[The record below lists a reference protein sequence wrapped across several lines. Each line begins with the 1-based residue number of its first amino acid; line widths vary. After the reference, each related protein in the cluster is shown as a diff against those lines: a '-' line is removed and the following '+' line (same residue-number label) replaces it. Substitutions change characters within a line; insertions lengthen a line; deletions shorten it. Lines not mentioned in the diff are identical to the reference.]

1 VAKRLIPA
9 ATARCDASRRVRWHG
24 GWEIPNRR
32 KIMRTKRFFI
42 IVIILFSGAAAIS
55 QEISNIKIIPKPSSI
70 EIKNGSF
77 TLNNDTVIT
86 AADKTRKLSKYLQ
99 DVLKPAT
106 GYTLK
111 IAQTKPQTNYILL
124 SLDDSNMPAE
134 GYNLSS
140 DANKIIIRAS
150 GEAGLFYGIQTLR
163 QLLPSEIFSSKQ
175 VKAVEWSV
183 PAAEIRD
190 TPCFAWRGLHLDTC
204 RHFMP
209 ADFIKKFIDLMAVH
223 KMNTF
228 HWHLTDDQ
236 GWRIE
241 IKKYPLLTEI
251 GAWRKETLIGHSSN
265 TPSEYDGRKYGGFY
279 TQQQIREIVQY
290 AGDRYINIVP
300 EIEMPGHSLAALAAY
315 PELSCTGGPHEVAT
329 KWGVFDDVYC
339 AGNEQTFV
347 FLQNVLSE
355 VIELFPGR
363 YIHIGGD
370 ECPKT
375 RWEKCPK
382 CQQRM
387 HEENLKNEHELQ
399 SYFIKRIGKYLN
411 EHGKILVGWDEI
423 LEGGLAP
430 NAVVMSWRGTEGGI
444 AAAKAS
450 HLVVM
455 SPGSH
460 CYLDHYQGD
469 SSEEPLAIGGFLPL
483 EKVYSYNPIPEEL
496 DKSESKYI
504 LGVQGNIWTEY
515 MKTPNDVEYM
525 AYPRA
530 IAIAEIGW
538 SDKPKDFNDFQT
550 RLDTDL
556 KRLDKLNVN
565 YRKNKTK

>member
-1 VAKRLIPA
+1 
-9 ATARCDASRRVRWHG
+9 
-24 GWEIPNRR
+24 
-32 KIMRTKRFFI
+32 MRTKRFFV
-42 IVIILFSGAAAIS
+42 IVIILFSGTAAMS
-55 QEISNIKIIPKPSSI
+55 QKISNIKIIPKPSSI
-70 EIKNGSF
+70 EIKNGLF

-86 AADKTRKLSKYLQ
+86 AAGKTCKLSKYLQ
-99 DVLKPAT
+99 DVLRPAT
-106 GYTLK
+106 GYMLK
-111 IAQTKPQTNYILL
+111 IAQTKPKTNYILL
-124 SLDDSNMPAE
+124 SLDDSFNIPTE

-140 DANKIIIRAS
+140 DANKIIICAS

-175 VKAVEWSV
+175 VEAVKWSV
-183 PAAEIRD
+183 PAVEIRD
-190 TPCFAWRGLHLDTC
+190 APCFAWRGLHLDTC

-209 ADFIKKFIDLMAVH
+209 VDFIKKFIDLMAVH

-251 GAWRKETLIGHSSN
+251 GAWRKETLIGHLLLDI
-265 TPSEYDGRKYGGFY
+265 PSKYDGRKYGGFY

-290 AGDRYINIVP
+290 AADRYINIVP

-315 PELSCTGGPHEVAT
+315 PQLSCTGGPHEVAT

-339 AGNEQTFV
+339 VGNEQTFV
-347 FLQNVLSE
+347 FMQNVLSE
-355 VIELFPGR
+355 VIELFPGK

-382 CQQRM
+382 CQQRI

-411 EHGKILVGWDEI
+411 ERGKILVGWDEI

-430 NAVVMSWRGTEGGI
+430 NAVVMSWRGIEGGI

-469 SSEEPLAIGGFLPL
+469 NSEEPLAIGGFLPL

-496 DKSESKYI
+496 NKSQSKYI

-515 MKTPNDVEYM
+515 MKTPDDVEYM

-538 SDKPKDFNDFQT
+538 SDNPKKDFNDFLT
-550 RLDTDL
+550 RLDADL